1 MNEEKTTD
9 IIIKISS
16 ELASLNTNMRSVLE
30 KLTNHESRIITL
42 EQNKSSLKDNLLMW
56 LVIALIGTI
65 SIIATLTGS
74 AGLIKALIA
83 G

>member
-42 EQNKSSLKDNLLMW
+42 EQNKSSLKDNLLKW

>member
-30 KLTNHESRIITL
+30 KLTNHESRISTL
-42 EQNKSSLKDNLLMW
+42 EQNKSSLKDNLLKW